1 MDISA
6 VLNANDDVL
15 KDMGLSTAGDRL
27 SLRGFCTTAQET
39 QQNKE
44 KESKRRRLLEAFMSS
59 KKDRSMKLV
68 TSSGNQQQKKK
79 LAKEKEKTKRVQV
92 GWKHFR
98 GEVEDYVLVPLAK
111 GGGSRYA
118 TMPLSSNR
126 MEVRKLC
133 KSIFF
138 PNGESYYGKAED
150 MVFAI
155 GTFHN
160 EQMGVT
166 LEVDGK
172 EVPFNIANYMEAFK
186 LKDVRLYLL
195 SKKVTSSSDESDDG
209 LPPMTTSRDPTTSE
223 RACTAVTSTEDRQDD
238 SNGLIGTTE
247 QRESLK
253 REQDIKYELSL
264 KTDRQKRISLERAN
278 AETEQKKRV
287 QEARAARVLA
297 EPETDFV
304 TVRVR
309 HPTMGV
315 CSRRFP
321 SNSQMAAVYDWAGS
335 LTPDIVNFTLCDP
348 LGTTLPPSREL
359 EDRCT
364 IVMATAPYTPS
375 LSEPD
380 EEVQFMG
387 FGDARNSSNTTLPD
401 CEPNKEGTEMDTDV

>member
-15 KDMGLSTAGDRL
+15 KDMGLLTAGDRL
-27 SLRGFCTTAQET
+27 SLRGFCSTAQET

-44 KESKRRRLLEAFMSS
+44 KESKRRRLLEAFLSS
-59 KKDRSMKLV
+59 KKDKPKKQKPV

-79 LAKEKEKTKRVQV
+79 LEKKKQKSKRIQV
-92 GWKHFR
+92 GWKHFQE
-98 GEVEDYVLVPLAK
+98 EVEDYVLVPLAK

-118 TMPLSSNR
+118 TMPISSNR
-126 MEVRKLC
+126 IDVMKVC

-138 PNGESYYGKAED
+138 PHGESYYGKEED
-150 MVFAI
+150 MLFAI
-155 GTFHN
+155 GNFHN

-166 LEVDGK
+166 LEVNGR
-172 EVPFNIANYMEAFK
+172 EVPFNIGNYTEAFK

-195 SKKVTSSSDESDDG
+195 SKNMTSSSDESDDG
-209 LPPMTTSRDPTTSE
+209 LPAMITSCDPTSP
-223 RACTAVTSTEDRQDD
+223 CTAGTCTEDRRDD
-238 SNGLIGTTE
+238 SEGLIGTTE

-253 REQDIKYELSL
+253 REQDMEYELSL
-264 KTDRQKRISLERAN
+264 KADRQKRIALERAN
-278 AETEQKKRV
+278 AEAEQKRRV

-321 SNSQMAAVYDWAGS
+321 SDSQVAAVYDWAGS
-335 LTPDIVNFTLCDP
+335 LTPEIVNFTLCDP
-348 LGTTLPPSREL
+348 LGTPLLPSGKL

-364 IVMATAPYTPS
+364 IVMASTPHTPS
-375 LSEPD
+375 LSETD
-380 EEVQFMG
+380 KEIQFMG
-387 FGDARNSSNTTLPD
+387 FGDACNSGNTTLPD
-401 CEPNKEGTEMDTDV
+401 CELNKEGTEMDTDM

>member
-27 SLRGFCTTAQET
+27 SLHGFCSTTQEM

-44 KESKRRRLLEAFMSS
+44 KESKRQRLLEAYLSS
-59 KKDRSMKLV
+59 KKDRSTKLV
-68 TSSGNQQQKKK
+68 ASSGKQQQKKK
-79 LAKEKEKTKRVQV
+79 LEREKKKSKRVQV

-98 GEVEDYVLVPLAK
+98 DEVEDYVLVPLSK

-118 TMPLSSNR
+118 TLLLSSNR
-126 MEVRKLC
+126 VDVMKLC

-138 PNGESYYGKAED
+138 PNGESYYGKEED

-155 GTFHN
+155 GNFHN

-166 LEVDGK
+166 LEVNGR
-172 EVPFNIANYMEAFK
+172 EVPFNIGNYMEAFK
-186 LKDVRLYLL
+186 LKDVRMYLL
-195 SKKVTSSSDESDDG
+195 SKKMTSSSDESDDG
-209 LPPMTTSRDPTTSE
+209 LPPMITSRDSTSSE
-223 RACTAVTSTEDRQDD
+223 RACRAGTSTEDKQDE
-238 SNGLIGTTE
+238 SKGLIGTTE

-253 REQDIKYELSL
+253 REQDIEYELSL
-264 KTDRQKRISLERAN
+264 KADRQKRISLERAN
-278 AETEQKKRV
+278 AEAEQKKRV

-304 TVRVR
+304 TVRFW
-309 HPTMGV
+309 HPTIGV
-315 CSRRFP
+315 CSRKFP
-321 SNSQMAAVYDWAGS
+321 SNSQVAAVYDWAGS

-348 LGTTLPPSREL
+348 LGTPLSPSREL

-364 IVMATAPYTPS
+364 IVMATTPHTPS
-375 LSEPD
+375 LSESD
-380 EEVQFMG
+380 EDIQFMG
-387 FGDARNSSNTTLPD
+387 FGDVHSSINTTLPD
-401 CEPNKEGTEMDTDV
+401 CEPNKEEREMDTDV

>member
-27 SLRGFCTTAQET
+27 SLRGFCSTAQET
-39 QQNKE
+39 QHNKE
-44 KESKRRRLLEAFMSS
+44 KESKKRRLLEAFLSS
-59 KKDRSMKLV
+59 KKDRSKKLV

-79 LAKEKEKTKRVQV
+79 LENEKKKSKRVQV

-98 GEVEDYVLVPLAK
+98 EEVEDYVLVPLSK
-111 GGGSRYA
+111 GGGSRHA
-118 TMPLSSNR
+118 TISLSSNR
-126 MEVRKLC
+126 IDVMKLC

-138 PNGESYYGKAED
+138 PNGESFYGKAED
-150 MVFAI
+150 MLFAI
-155 GTFHN
+155 GNFHN
-160 EQMGVT
+160 DQMGVT
-166 LEVDGK
+166 LEVNGR
-172 EVPFNIANYMEAFK
+172 EVPFNIGNYMEAFK

-209 LPPMTTSRDPTTSE
+209 LPPMITSHDSTTSE
-223 RACTAVTSTEDRQDD
+223 RACTVGTSTEDRQDD
-238 SNGLIGTTE
+238 SKGLIGTTE

-253 REQDIKYELSL
+253 REQDIEYELSL
-264 KTDRQKRISLERAN
+264 KADRQKRISLERAN
-278 AETEQKKRV
+278 AEAEHKKRV

-321 SNSQMAAVYDWAGS
+321 SNSHVAAVYDWAGS
-335 LTPDIVNFTLCDP
+335 LTPDIVNFILCDHS
-348 LGTTLPPSREL
+348 GTLLPPSREL

-364 IVMATAPYTPS
+364 IVMATAPHAPS
-375 LSEPD
+375 LSESD
-380 EEVQFMG
+380 EEIQFMG
-387 FGDARNSSNTTLPD
+387 FGDARNSSNATLPD
-401 CEPNKEGTEMDTDV
+401 CEPNEEGTEMDTDV